1 VEINKRELGAQYEDK
16 AARYLENKGIR
27 ILERNFRNRFGEID
41 IIGFDRNTYLFV
53 EVKYRK
59 DNRFG
64 EPACAVNL
72 KKQRTICKIA
82 DYYRVCHHIGDNR
95 ACRFDVIAIC
105 GEEIEWYENAFLYI
119 GK

>member
-1 VEINKRELGAQYEDK
+1 MTNRELGSIGEDTAVRLLSCEGYEIV
-16 AARYLENKGIR
+16 ARNYR
-27 ILERNFRNRFGEID
+27 CRFGEID
-41 IIGFDRNTYLFV
+41 IIGFDRNTYIFV
-53 EVKYRK
+53 DVKYRN